1 MNIQRSPETGE
12 EIISLTREEY
22 DDLIDGVR
30 HEATMRGIAA
40 GCIET
45 LTDAEVGD
53 YLAAPTPIAFWRKR
67 RGLTQ
72 QQLADAIGVSQP
84 YIALLENGQREAM
97 GSVYARLAT
106 ALRVRADDLLPDF
119 PDRPQ

>member
-12 EIISLTREEY
+12 VIITLTRDEY

-30 HEATMRGIAA
+30 HEATMRGIAD
-40 GCIET
+40 GFIET
-45 LTDAEVGD
+45 LTDADVGD
-53 YLAAPTPIAFWRKR
+53 YLAAPTPIAFWRKH

-97 GSVYARLAT
+97 GSVYGRLAT
-106 ALRVRADDLLPDF
+106 ALRVRADDLIPDPP
-119 PDRPQ
+119 PDAA

>member
-1 MNIQRSPETGE
+1 MSIQRSPETGV
-12 EIISLTREEY
+12 EIITLTRDEY

-30 HEATMRGIAA
+30 HEATMRGIAD
-40 GCIET
+40 GFIET
-45 LTDAEVGD
+45 LTDAEVGE
-53 YLAAPTPIAFWRKR
+53 YLAAPTAIVFWRKH

-97 GSVYARLAT
+97 GSVYGRLAT
-106 ALRVRADDLLPDF
+106 ALRVRADDLIPD
-119 PDRPQ
+119 PSDPA

>member
-1 MNIQRSPETGE
+1 MNIQRSAETGE
-12 EIISLTREEY
+12 EIITLTRNEY

-30 HEATMRGIAA
+30 HEAAMRAIAA
-40 GCIET
+40 GSIET
-45 LTDAEVGD
+45 LTDAELGE
-53 YLAAPTPIAFWRKR
+53 YLAAPTPIAFWRKH

-84 YIALLENGQREAM
+84 YVALLENGQREAM

-106 ALRVRADDLLPDF
+106 ALRVRADDLLPD
-119 PDRPQ
+119 PSDAV

>member
-1 MNIQRSPETGE
+1 MNVQRSPETGE
-12 EIISLTREEY
+12 EIITLTRDEY

-30 HEATMRGIAA
+30 HEATMRGIAD
-40 GCIET
+40 GFIET

-53 YLAAPTPIAFWRKR
+53 YLAAPTAIAFWRKH

-97 GSVYARLAT
+97 GSVYGRLAT
-106 ALRVRADDLLPDF
+106 ALRVRADDLIPDS
-119 PDRPQ
+119 PDAA

>member
-1 MNIQRSPETGE
+1 MNVQRSPETGE
-12 EIISLTREEY
+12 EIITLTRDEY

-30 HEATMRGIAA
+30 HEATMRGIAD
-40 GCIET
+40 GFIET

-53 YLAAPTPIAFWRKR
+53 YLAAPTAIAFWRKHC
-67 RGLTQ
+67 GLAQ

-97 GSVYARLAT
+97 GSVYGRLAA
-106 ALRVRADDLLPDF
+106 ALRVRADDLIPDP
-119 PDRPQ
+119 PDPA

>member
-1 MNIQRSPETGE
+1 MNIRRSAETGE
-12 EIISLTREEY
+12 EIITLTRDEY

-30 HEATMRGIAA
+30 HEATMRGIVA
-40 GCIET
+40 GFIET

-106 ALRVRADDLLPDF
+106 ALQVRADDLLPDP
-119 PDRPQ
+119 PDAV

>member
-12 EIISLTREEY
+12 EIITLTRDEY
-22 DDLIDGVR
+22 DDLSDGVR
-30 HEATMRGIAA
+30 HEATMRGIAD
-40 GCIET
+40 GFIET
-45 LTDAEVGD
+45 LTDAEVAE
-53 YLAAPTPIAFWRKR
+53 YLAAPTAIAFWRKH

-97 GSVYARLAT
+97 GSVYGRLAT
-106 ALRVRADDLLPDF
+106 ALRVRADDLIPDP
-119 PDRPQ
+119 PDPA